1 MTAQPGYPE
10 PDQMLGPY
18 RIVRRL
24 GVGGMGVVFEAVDT
38 TLDRAVALKVISPH
52 IADDE
57 SFRARF
63 THEARAQAS
72 LDSPHVV
79 AVYAHGDADGRL
91 YIATQLVP
99 DGDLGALLAAHG
111 APPIRTA
118 LDIIAQVSSGLADA
132 HATRLVH
139 RDIKPPNVLL
149 RRRGNALSAYLAD
162 FGIARQVDAD
172 HSLTSAGQTIGTPTF
187 MAPELHTGAPSG
199 VTSDVYSLGCL
210 LWATLSGHAPYGGT
224 SDYQIVRAHFEQSI
238 PQLVPAEDP
247 LVAHVNRVL
256 RTAMAKQPGD
266 RYPSAAAMRDDLDA
280 ALRIPDEGSATAAR
294 PSGPPVR
301 SSATPVLPAPAP
313 RRGRVALVLALVAA
327 VLLAAAGGGYVLLTQ
342 DDDEPS
348 SDPGG
353 GASSASAST
362 PEETDSEP
370 TGPTGPTETPP
381 SSATPPAGPFSEEDR
396 QRAVDS
402 MSAAVAAANPSLAG
416 EDEIVRCVAEG
427 WIDEVG
433 LESLVGQGY
442 FDEDFNLIDQPLTA
456 ENQSAITS
464 ATFGCIEIPES

>member
-10 PDQMLGPY
+10 PDEMLGPY

-38 TLDRAVALKVISPH
+38 TLDRRVALKVISTH
-52 IADDE
+52 LADDE

-99 DGDLGALLAAHG
+99 DGDLGALIAAYG
-111 APPIRTA
+111 APPVRTA
-118 LDIIAQVSSGLADA
+118 LDIIAQVASGLADA
-132 HATRLVH
+132 HASGLVH

-162 FGIARQVDAD
+162 FGIARQVDSD
-172 HSLTSAGQTIGTPTF
+172 HSLTSVGQTIGTPTF

-199 VTSDVYSLGCL
+199 VASDVYSLGCL

-224 SDYQIVRAHFEQSI
+224 SDYQIVTAHFEQPI

-247 LVAHVNRVL
+247 LVGHVNRVL
-256 RTAMAKQPGD
+256 RIALAKQPAD
-266 RYPSAAAMRDDLDA
+266 RYTSAFAMRDDLYA
-280 ALRIPDEGSATAAR
+280 ALRIPDEGAAAATR
-294 PSGPPVR
+294 SSGPPVR

-313 RRGRVALVLALVAA
+313 RRGRVALVLALVAV
-327 VLLAAAGGGYVLLTQ
+327 VLLAAARGGYVLLTQ

-353 GASSASAST
+353 EASSATSSS
-362 PEETDSEP
+362 PDPTDSEP
-370 TGPTGPTETPP
+370 SDPSDTGSPEGPPPP
-381 SSATPPAGPFSEEDR
+381 SGPFSDEDR
-396 QRAVDS
+396 AKAEASLTEAVLVLELGTDEQ
-402 MSAAVAAANPSLAG
+402 SAC
-416 EDEIVRCVAEG
+416 IAEG
-427 WIDEVG
+427 WIDNVG
-433 LESLVGQGY
+433 LEQMVEEGF
-442 FDEDFNLIDQPLTA
+442 FDEDFNFVDQPEMSTETREGITA
-456 ENQSAITS
+456 AVITCVPP
-464 ATFGCIEIPES
+464 GLP